1 MAVRKAGATQLPGG
15 AGLRARGGGHP
26 PVAGGRLPA
35 PDRRGRPLRQA
46 AGGEAGGLRLC
57 TAVLGRGPRP
67 HPAGQALRLPGPS
80 GRGELCHGGGPL
92 RPGVRLPG
100 AGAGHPLGEDGGGP
114 AAGARPHH
122 PEAAGGGRVRGGP
135 ARGLPGVRGRG
146 ARLGPRRRPPG
157 PGRRGGVGSGG
168 VPGGLFPPG
177 GGGGGARRPGGLPQ
191 RRGNARSSTVSGEV
205 M

>member
-1 MAVRKAGATQLPGG
+1 QDRRFIEGWLTKMGTVDVPKPGNLWLVYQLSPAPLSTPSRGEAGWRGLRPGLRGVQVLPAMAVRKAGATQLPGG

-114 AAGARPHH
+114 AAGARPH
-122 PEAAGGGRVRGGP
+122 
-135 ARGLPGVRGRG
+135 
-146 ARLGPRRRPPG
+146 
-157 PGRRGGVGSGG
+157 
-168 VPGGLFPPG
+168 
-177 GGGGGARRPGGLPQ
+177 
-191 RRGNARSSTVSGEV
+191 
-205 M
+205 